1 MVYKVVET
9 FISINGEGQHAGELA
24 LFIRFAGCNLNC
36 NYCDTRWANQPDVVY
51 QEMTE
56 TEIKALVTDS
66 GVRNVTL
73 TGGEP
78 LLQPGMYQLLE
89 TMGSL
94 PDIRIEIET
103 NGSVDIEP
111 YMTLIR
117 RPAFTLDYK
126 LPGSGMEA
134 GMNMENYRYLTKEDT
149 VKFVISD
156 KTDLMR
162 AREIIEQYQLEGR
175 CGIYYSPVFGRIRP
189 AEIVDDMREHRLNG
203 VHMQLQMHK
212 FIWDPEQ
219 RGV

>member
-1 MVYKVVET
+1 MIYKVVET

-51 QEMTE
+51 QEMTAEEIRERIE
-56 TEIKALVTDS
+56 TAQ
-66 GVRNVTL
+66 VRNVTL

-89 TMGSL
+89 TVGTL

-111 YMTLIR
+111 YMALAH
-117 RPAFTLDYK
+117 RPVFTLDYK

-134 GMNMENYRYLTKEDT
+134 GMKTENYQYLTKEDT

-156 KTDLMR
+156 AADLTR
-162 AREIIEQYQLEGR
+162 AREIIEKYQLQGR
-175 CGIYYSPVFGRIRP
+175 CGIYYSPVFGRIQP
-189 AEIVDDMREHRLNG
+189 AEIVDDMIVHRLNG

>member
-1 MVYKVVET
+1 MIYKVVET

-89 TMGSL
+89 TIGSL

-103 NGSVDIEP
+103 NGSVDIGP

-134 GMNMENYRYLTKEDT
+134 GMNTENYRYLTKEDT

-156 KTDLMR
+156 KADLTR

-175 CGIYYSPVFGRIRP
+175 CSIYYSPVFGRIQP
-189 AEIVDDMREHRLNG
+189 AEIVDDMIEHRLNG

>member
-1 MVYKVVET
+1 MIYKVVET

-56 TEIKALVTDS
+56 TEIKALVADS

-89 TMGSL
+89 TVGSL
-94 PDIRIEIET
+94 TDIRIEIET
-103 NGSVDIEP
+103 NGSVDIGP

-117 RPAFTLDYK
+117 RPALRWIINSRAAVWK
-126 LPGSGMEA
+126 PG
-134 GMNMENYRYLTKEDT
+134 
-149 VKFVISD
+149 
-156 KTDLMR
+156 
-162 AREIIEQYQLEGR
+162 
-175 CGIYYSPVFGRIRP
+175 
-189 AEIVDDMREHRLNG
+189 
-203 VHMQLQMHK
+203 
-212 FIWDPEQ
+212 
-219 RGV
+219 

>member
-1 MVYKVVET
+1 MIYKVVET

-89 TMGSL
+89 TIGSL

-134 GMNMENYRYLTKEDT
+134 GMNTENYRYLTKEDT

-156 KTDLMR
+156 KADLTR

-189 AEIVDDMREHRLNG
+189 AEIVDDMIEHRLNG

>member
-1 MVYKVVET
+1 MIYKVVET

-56 TEIKALVTDS
+56 TEIKALVADS

-89 TMGSL
+89 IVGSL

-103 NGSVDIEP
+103 NGSVDIGP

-134 GMNMENYRYLTKEDT
+134 GMNTENYRYLTKEDT

-156 KTDLMR
+156 KADLTR
-162 AREIIEQYQLEGR
+162 ARKIIEQYQLEGR

-189 AEIVDDMREHRLNG
+189 AEIVDDMIEHRLNG

-212 FIWDPEQ
+212 FIWNPEQ

>member
-89 TMGSL
+89 MMGSL

-134 GMNMENYRYLTKEDT
+134 GMNTENYRYLTKEDT

-156 KTDLMR
+156 KADLTR

-189 AEIVDDMREHRLNG
+189 AEIVDDMIEHRLNG

>member
-1 MVYKVVET
+1 MIYKVVET

-103 NGSVDIEP
+103 NGSVDIGP

-134 GMNMENYRYLTKEDT
+134 GMNTENYRYLTKEDT

-156 KTDLMR
+156 KADLTR

-189 AEIVDDMREHRLNG
+189 AEIVDDMIEHRLNG

>member
-1 MVYKVVET
+1 MIYKVVET

-89 TMGSL
+89 TMESL

-134 GMNMENYRYLTKEDT
+134 GMNTENYRYLTKEDT

-156 KTDLMR
+156 KADLTR

-175 CGIYYSPVFGRIRP
+175 CGIYYSPVFGRIQP
-189 AEIVDDMREHRLNG
+189 AEIVDDMIEHRLNG

>member
-1 MVYKVVET
+1 MIYKVVET

-51 QEMTE
+51 QKMTE

-89 TMGSL
+89 TIGSL

-103 NGSVDIEP
+103 NGSVDIGP

-134 GMNMENYRYLTKEDT
+134 GMNTENYRYLTKEDT

-156 KTDLMR
+156 KADLTR

-189 AEIVDDMREHRLNG
+189 AEIVDDMIEHRLNG

>member
-56 TEIKALVTDS
+56 TEIKVLVTDS

-103 NGSVDIEP
+103 NGSVDIGP

-134 GMNMENYRYLTKEDT
+134 GMNTENYRYLTKEDT

-156 KTDLMR
+156 KADLTR

-175 CGIYYSPVFGRIRP
+175 CGIYYSPVFGRIQP
-189 AEIVDDMREHRLNG
+189 AEIVDDMIEHRLNG

>member
-134 GMNMENYRYLTKEDT
+134 GMNTENYRYLTKEDT

-156 KTDLMR
+156 KADLTQ

-189 AEIVDDMREHRLNG
+189 AEIVDDMIEHRLNG

>member
-1 MVYKVVET
+1 MIYKVVET

-89 TMGSL
+89 TVGSL

-103 NGSVDIEP
+103 NGSVDIGP

-134 GMNMENYRYLTKEDT
+134 GMNTENYRYLTKEDT

-156 KTDLMR
+156 KADLTR
-162 AREIIEQYQLEGR
+162 ARKIIEQYQLEGR

-189 AEIVDDMREHRLNG
+189 AEIVDDMIEHRLNG

>member
-1 MVYKVVET
+1 MIYKVVET

-56 TEIKALVTDS
+56 TEIKALVADS

-89 TMGSL
+89 TVGSL

-103 NGSVDIEP
+103 NGSVDIGP
-111 YMTLIR
+111 YMTLIH

-134 GMNMENYRYLTKEDT
+134 GMNTENYRYLTKEDM

-156 KTDLMR
+156 KADLTR

-189 AEIVDDMREHRLNG
+189 AEIVDDMIEHRLNG

>member
-1 MVYKVVET
+1 MIYKVVET

-51 QEMTE
+51 QEMTAEEIRERIE
-56 TEIKALVTDS
+56 TAQ
-66 GVRNVTL
+66 VRNVTL

-89 TMGSL
+89 TVGTL

-111 YMTLIR
+111 YMALAH
-117 RPAFTLDYK
+117 RPVFTLDYK

-134 GMNMENYRYLTKEDT
+134 HMRPENFSLLRAQDT
-149 VKFVISD
+149 VKFVAGSQE
-156 KTDLMR
+156 DLQR
-162 AREIIEQYQLEGR
+162 ALDVIQTYDLTHR
-175 CGIYYSPVFGRIRP
+175 CHVYFSPVFGSIEP
-189 AEIVDDMREHRLNG
+189 AEIVDFMQAHTLND
-203 VHMQLQMHK
+203 VTLQLQMHK
-212 FIWDPEQ
+212 FIWDPNK

>member
-1 MVYKVVET
+1 MIYKVVET

-56 TEIKALVTDS
+56 TEIKALVADS

-89 TMGSL
+89 IVGSL
-94 PDIRIEIET
+94 TDIRIEIET
-103 NGSVDIEP
+103 NGSVDIGP

-134 GMNMENYRYLTKEDT
+134 GMNTENYRYLTKEDT

-156 KTDLMR
+156 KADLTR

-189 AEIVDDMREHRLNG
+189 AEIVDDMIEHRLNG

-212 FIWDPEQ
+212 FIWNPEQ

>member
-1 MVYKVVET
+1 MIYKVVET

-56 TEIKALVTDS
+56 TEIKALVADS

-89 TMGSL
+89 TVGSL
-94 PDIRIEIET
+94 TDIRIEIET
-103 NGSVDIEP
+103 NGSVDIGP

-117 RPAFTLDYK
+117 RSAFTLDYK

-134 GMNMENYRYLTKEDT
+134 GMNTENYRYLTKEDT

-156 KTDLMR
+156 KADLTR

-189 AEIVDDMREHRLNG
+189 AEIVDDMIEHRLNG

>member
-103 NGSVDIEP
+103 NGSVDIGP

-134 GMNMENYRYLTKEDT
+134 GMNTENYRYLTKEDT

-156 KTDLMR
+156 KADLTR

-189 AEIVDDMREHRLNG
+189 AEIVDDMIEHRLNG

>member
-1 MVYKVVET
+1 MIYKVVET

-56 TEIKALVTDS
+56 TEIKVLVTDS

-103 NGSVDIEP
+103 NGSVDIGP

-134 GMNMENYRYLTKEDT
+134 GMNTENYRYLTKEDT

-156 KTDLMR
+156 KADLTR

-189 AEIVDDMREHRLNG
+189 AEIVDDMIEHRLNG

>member
-1 MVYKVVET
+1 MIYKVVET

-56 TEIKALVTDS
+56 TEIKALVADS

-89 TMGSL
+89 MMGSL

-103 NGSVDIEP
+103 NGSVDIGP

-134 GMNMENYRYLTKEDT
+134 GMNTENYRYLTKEDT

-156 KTDLMR
+156 KADLTR

-189 AEIVDDMREHRLNG
+189 AEIVDDMIEHRLNG

>member
-1 MVYKVVET
+1 MIYKVVET

-56 TEIKALVTDS
+56 TEIKALVADS

-89 TMGSL
+89 IVGSL
-94 PDIRIEIET
+94 PYIRIEIET
-103 NGSVDIEP
+103 NGSVDIGP

-134 GMNMENYRYLTKEDT
+134 GMNTENYRYLTKEDT

-156 KTDLMR
+156 KADLTR
-162 AREIIEQYQLEGR
+162 ARKIIEQYQLEGR

-189 AEIVDDMREHRLNG
+189 AEIVDDMIEHRLNG

>member
-134 GMNMENYRYLTKEDT
+134 GMNTDNYRYLTKEDT

-156 KTDLMR
+156 KADQTR

-189 AEIVDDMREHRLNG
+189 AEIVDDMIEHRLNG

>member
-1 MVYKVVET
+1 MIYKVVET

-56 TEIKALVTDS
+56 TEIKALVADS

-89 TMGSL
+89 IVGSL

-103 NGSVDIEP
+103 NGSVDIGP

-134 GMNMENYRYLTKEDT
+134 GMNTENYRYLTKEDT

-156 KTDLMR
+156 KADLTR
-162 AREIIEQYQLEGR
+162 ARKIIEQYQLEGR

-189 AEIVDDMREHRLNG
+189 AEIVDDMIEHRLNG
-203 VHMQLQMHK
+203 VHMQLQIHK
-212 FIWDPEQ
+212 LIWNPEQ

>member
-1 MVYKVVET
+1 MIYKVVET

-56 TEIKALVTDS
+56 AEIKALVADS

-89 TMGSL
+89 IVGSL

-103 NGSVDIEP
+103 NGSVDIGP

-134 GMNMENYRYLTKEDT
+134 GMNTENYRYLTKEDT

-156 KTDLMR
+156 KADLTR

-189 AEIVDDMREHRLNG
+189 AEIVDDMIEHRLNG

>member
-1 MVYKVVET
+1 MIYKVVET

-134 GMNMENYRYLTKEDT
+134 GMNTENYRYLTKEDT

-156 KTDLMR
+156 KADLTR

-189 AEIVDDMREHRLNG
+189 AEIVDDMIEHRLNG

>member
-56 TEIKALVTDS
+56 TEIKALVADS

-89 TMGSL
+89 IVGSL

-103 NGSVDIEP
+103 NGSVDIGP

-134 GMNMENYRYLTKEDT
+134 GMNTENYRYLTKEDT

-156 KTDLMR
+156 KADLTR
-162 AREIIEQYQLEGR
+162 ARKIIEQYQLEGR

-189 AEIVDDMREHRLNG
+189 AEIVDDMIEHRLNG

>member
-1 MVYKVVET
+1 M
-9 FISINGEGQHAGELA
+9 
-24 LFIRFAGCNLNC
+24 FIRFAGCNLNC

-89 TMGSL
+89 TIGSL

-103 NGSVDIEP
+103 NGSVDIGP

-134 GMNMENYRYLTKEDT
+134 GMNTENYRYLTKEDT

-156 KTDLMR
+156 KADLTR

-189 AEIVDDMREHRLNG
+189 AEIVDDMIEHRLNG

>member
-56 TEIKALVTDS
+56 TEIKVLVTDS

-103 NGSVDIEP
+103 NGSVDIGP

-134 GMNMENYRYLTKEDT
+134 GMNTENYRYLTKEDT

-156 KTDLMR
+156 KADLTR

-189 AEIVDDMREHRLNG
+189 AEIVDDMIEHRLNG

>member
-103 NGSVDIEP
+103 NGSVDIGP

-134 GMNMENYRYLTKEDT
+134 GMNTENYRYLTKEDT

-156 KTDLMR
+156 KADLTR
-162 AREIIEQYQLEGR
+162 AREIIEQYQLEGQ

-189 AEIVDDMREHRLNG
+189 AEIVDDMIEHRLNG

>member
-103 NGSVDIEP
+103 NGSVDIGP

-134 GMNMENYRYLTKEDT
+134 GMNTENYRYLTKEDT

-156 KTDLMR
+156 KADLTR
-162 AREIIEQYQLEGR
+162 ARKIIEQYQLEGR

-189 AEIVDDMREHRLNG
+189 AEIVDDMIEHRLNG

>member
-1 MVYKVVET
+1 MIYKVVET

-56 TEIKALVTDS
+56 TEIKALVADS
-66 GVRNVTL
+66 RVRNVTL

-89 TMGSL
+89 IVGSL

-103 NGSVDIEP
+103 NGSVDIGP

-134 GMNMENYRYLTKEDT
+134 GMNTENYRYLTKEDT

-156 KTDLMR
+156 KADLTR
-162 AREIIEQYQLEGR
+162 ARKIIEQYQLEGR

-189 AEIVDDMREHRLNG
+189 AEIVDDMIEHRLNG

>member
-1 MVYKVVET
+1 MIYKVVET

-89 TMGSL
+89 MMESL

-103 NGSVDIEP
+103 NGSVDIGP

-134 GMNMENYRYLTKEDT
+134 GMNTENYRYLTKEDT

-156 KTDLMR
+156 KADLTR

-175 CGIYYSPVFGRIRP
+175 CGIYYSPVFGRIQP
-189 AEIVDDMREHRLNG
+189 AEIVDDMIEHRLNG

>member
-1 MVYKVVET
+1 MIYKVVET

-56 TEIKALVTDS
+56 TEIKALVADS

-89 TMGSL
+89 TVGSL

-103 NGSVDIEP
+103 NGSVDIGP

-134 GMNMENYRYLTKEDT
+134 GMNTENYRYLTKEDT

-156 KTDLMR
+156 KADLTR
-162 AREIIEQYQLEGR
+162 ARKIIEQYQLEGR

-189 AEIVDDMREHRLNG
+189 AEIVDDMIEHRLNG

>member
-89 TMGSL
+89 TIGSL

-103 NGSVDIEP
+103 NGSVDIGP

-134 GMNMENYRYLTKEDT
+134 GMNTENYRYLTKEDT

-156 KTDLMR
+156 KADLTR

-175 CGIYYSPVFGRIRP
+175 CGIYYSPVFGRIQP
-189 AEIVDDMREHRLNG
+189 AEIVDDMIEHRLNG

>member
-1 MVYKVVET
+1 MIYKVVET

-56 TEIKALVTDS
+56 TEIKALVADS

-89 TMGSL
+89 IVGSL

-103 NGSVDIEP
+103 NGSVDIGP

-134 GMNMENYRYLTKEDT
+134 GMNTENYQYLTKEDT

-156 KTDLMR
+156 AADLAR
-162 AREIIEQYQLEGR
+162 ARKIIEQYQLEGR

-189 AEIVDDMREHRLNG
+189 AEIVDDMIEHRLNG